1 MLASIEE
8 CCRSLLDN
16 SLAVLPTE
24 TVYGLAANALS
35 TNAVKKVY
43 ELKGRPRQNPLI
55 VHVLDST
62 WADKIAVP
70 NHLFHKLTDRFWPGP
85 LTLILK
91 SKAIIPKITSGGLN
105 TVALRSPSCEPFR
118 KCLEQTRLYLAAPS
132 ANLSNRIS
140 PTCVRHVISNF
151 GAKTPPTF
159 DGGAARYG
167 IESTVLDISSKKIKL
182 LRHGPIGLTEIEE
195 FLNQPIFSHN
205 LLVKEKLRAPGTS
218 TIHYSP
224 VSPLMVYKSFQDLQ
238 SSSDLSES
246 VIILPHELLKIRGNT
261 KNVIYLSENGNSQ
274 DISRNLFAAFHEAD
288 RKNSKEI
295 KCCLLNPKD
304 DLCHAIN
311 DRIKRAG
318 TIID

>member
-8 CCRSLLDN
+8 CSRSLLDN
-16 SLAVLPTE
+16 DLAVLPTE

-43 ELKGRPRQNPLI
+43 DLKGRPSQNPLI
-55 VHVLDST
+55 IHVLDSS

-70 NHLFHKLTDRFWPGP
+70 NHLFRKLADRFWPGP
-85 LTLILK
+85 LTLILR
-91 SKAIIPKITSGGLN
+91 SKAIIPKITTGGLN
-105 TVALRSPSCEPFR
+105 TVALRSPSCESFR
-118 KCLEQTRLYLAAPS
+118 KCLDQTQLYLAAPS

-140 PTCVRHVISNF
+140 PTCARHVISNF
-151 GAKTPPTF
+151 GTKTPPTF

-167 IESTVLDISSKKIKL
+167 IESTVLDISSKKIQL

-195 FLNQPIFSHN
+195 FLDQPIFSHN
-205 LLVKEKLRAPGTS
+205 LSVKEKLRSPGTS
-218 TIHYSP
+218 IVHYSP
-224 VSPLMVYKSFQDLQ
+224 ITPLKVYKSFQNLQ
-238 SSSDLSES
+238 SSSNLSES
-246 VIILPHELLKIRGNT
+246 VIILPNKLLKIRGNT
-261 KNVIYLSENGNSQ
+261 KNVIYLSKNGNSQ
-274 DISRNLFAAFHEAD
+274 AVSKNLFAAFHEAD

-295 KCCLLNPKD
+295 KCCLLDLKD